1 MNGSKVFG
9 FRNPAAGMEDP
20 LTALLRAGAEHML
33 CQAVVSRLKTQWQ
46 AEYAAWCQRSPAQVI
61 TGVRFKDG
69 IEEIEDSLENSR
81 SAA

>member
-1 MNGSKVFG
+1 MAHTQNSGQALCREEMASDPG
-9 FRNPAAGMEDP
+9 FHYLA
-20 LTALLRAGAEHML
+20 
-33 CQAVVSRLKTQWQ
+33 K
-46 AEYAAWCQRSPAQVI
+46 VI